1 MIPKT
6 ITKEHIIEAARS
18 IDSNPVP
25 ELRRA
30 KKFEVTVNGRNY
42 PPKYLISIA
51 SQMVGRA
58 LKPDE
63 FGGGVETNSFLMR
76 LGFVVHRIA
85 DLTVASPRRQHRV
98 KIARAW
104 LDMGTSHAEFYPRWK
119 KDKRSAFK
127 KIIEKQFQDDK
138 RKYYKR
144 LWSLSSQAVQ
154 KKADILVL
162 PACALMFEK
171 RLNYRK
177 ALGDNVPRIVA
188 SGKFQVRRRSPA
200 DTALILRDWKPIC
213 VPPHEVLWTGL
224 DGEPFSIMA
233 AISSTMVKRVVRD
246 GHVRVSDKMKPDEDA
261 PVLLLDMGHQRYTP
275 RYLYQSLRKVWE
287 SARQPQK
294 AVVILSSWH
303 YCSAHYE
310 CPWTWPLADE
320 RGYVTWAKGS
330 PNESGDVID
339 MIEVDLS
346 RARKPQSKID
356 QLTNSALSPANIL
369 RKNAYTTSRHPG
381 VDKKEVQRPVQSAR

>member
-6 ITKEHIIEAARS
+6 IKKEHIIEAARS
-18 IDSNPVP
+18 IDRNPVP
-25 ELRRA
+25 EHRKA
-30 KKFEVTVNGRNY
+30 KKFEVTVNGRHY

-51 SQMVGRA
+51 SRMVRRP

-63 FGGGVETNSFLMR
+63 FGGGVETNTFLSQ

-85 DLTVASPRRQHRV
+85 DLAVVTGSRRRHRV

-104 LDMGTSHAEFYPRWK
+104 LDMGTSQAEFYPRWK
-119 KDKRSAFK
+119 KDKRDAFK
-127 KIIEKQFQDDK
+127 KIIEKQFQNNK
-138 RKYYKR
+138 EKYYKR

-154 KKADILVL
+154 KKADILIL

-188 SGKFQVRRRSPA
+188 SGKFQVRKRSRT
-200 DTALILRDWKPIC
+200 DTALILRDWKPIR
-213 VPPHEVLWTGL
+213 VPAHKVLWTGL

-233 AISSTMVKRVVRD
+233 AISSTMVTRVREKKVK
-246 GHVRVSDKMKPDEDA
+246 VSDHMKPDKDA
-261 PVLLLDMGHQRYTP
+261 PVLLLDMGHQRYTA

-287 SARQPQK
+287 SPRQSRR
-294 AVVILSSWH
+294 AVVVLSSWH
-303 YCSAHYE
+303 YRAAHYE
-310 CPWTWPLADE
+310 CPWTWPLANE
-320 RGYVTWAKGS
+320 ANFVRWEKGE
-330 PNESGDVID
+330 PNDYGDVID

-346 RARKPQSKID
+346 QTRKPQPKS
-356 QLTNSALSPANIL
+356 TN
-369 RKNAYTTSRHPG
+369 
-381 VDKKEVQRPVQSAR
+381 